1 MQLTSKLRNAE
12 SATPD
17 RVLDLAFRR
26 EGDSFKFQHEIVKP
40 FGQLDSV
47 LAWCKIELAGDW
59 RWQLIEVSND
69 HQPGRYRFYFD
80 SDRDCVAF
88 MLQWAN

>member
-12 SATPD
+12 SAPPD
-17 RVLDLAFRR
+17 PEHDLAFRR